1 MKPSTRNQAKG
12 KFHQVKGQLKAE
24 AGKLGKDR
32 ELEVEGKIEKGAGK
46 AQQKIGQ
53 AEKLLGQ

>member
-46 AQQKIGQ
+46 DQQKNGQ
-53 AEKLLGQ
+53 VEKLLGQ

>member
-12 KFHQVKGQLKAE
+12 RFHQVKGQLKAE

-32 ELEVEGKIEKGAGK
+32 ALEVTGKIEKGAGK
-46 AQQKIGQ
+46 AQQTIGEV
-53 AEKLLGQ
+53 EKLLGR